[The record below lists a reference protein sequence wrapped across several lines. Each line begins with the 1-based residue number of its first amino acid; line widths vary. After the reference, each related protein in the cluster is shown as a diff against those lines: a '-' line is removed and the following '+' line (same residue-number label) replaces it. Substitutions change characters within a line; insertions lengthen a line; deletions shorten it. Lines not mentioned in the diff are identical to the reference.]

1 MVNSCFL
8 WILLW
13 QLNWQVFLS
22 FFDQLWLIVGKT
34 WWIYFCSSDDFLSL
48 FHLLCNFYIQI
59 HSGVAVT
66 WQNPVAWT
74 GFSACLMLQHPFR
87 QLLELCNGWISGE
100 FSQLGRKSAWL
111 LSVFGCKGRTCS
123 QHRTQLGCSS
133 IHPWGFHV
141 VLMREELGSS
151 VQAEMCRTARWKLAE
166 KHWHCRC
173 SEMWLWQWT

>member
-1 MVNSCFL
+1 MAA
-8 WILLW
+8 
-13 QLNWQVFLS
+13 QLTRVFLS